1 MLRIG
6 YYICVPLLS
15 LILYWPGL
23 ICWFQKDDF
32 AWLGLYRMLHG
43 WGDLPAVLF
52 TPFAQGTIRT
62 LSERVFY
69 TLFHALFGLNPLPFR
84 VWAFLTFFAAL
95 GMLSRVTA
103 KLTGSRA
110 AGFWAALLWAMNG
123 CMGFALSWTAIY
135 NELLCSLFFL
145 AGIWLLIRYDETGAR
160 RFLIWHWVVY
170 LLGFS
175 VLELNVVYPALAA
188 VYALCRARRLLWSIV
203 PMWVPAI
210 LYSVLHMLVAP
221 MQTSGPYKMYW
232 DIRIFST
239 LWTYWKWA
247 LGPSRLNLV
256 GIYPSPGRSFLT
268 ILFTAALV
276 CFLAGQVWK
285 RQWMVLFFPA
295 WFVIILAPLL
305 PLREHMSDY
314 YLTIP
319 LLGLAM
325 WGAWAL
331 VSAWHGGL
339 PARAAAITLAVVY
352 LAVSIPVARATA
364 ASFFQR
370 GERIKSAVLG
380 LVDENRKQPGQRMIL
395 QGVDTDLFWSA
406 FIHRPLRLYGI
417 DDVYLTPE
425 SRSGIEG
432 DTESPDAR
440 AFFLDPAE
448 TRKSLDNGRARV
460 FDLTGSRVRDV
471 TGQYR
476 AALPYRGALQ

>member
-6 YYICVPLLS
+6 YYVCVPLLS
-15 LILYWPGL
+15 LILYWPGRV
-23 ICWFQKDDF
+23 CWFQKDDF

-43 WGDLPAVLF
+43 WGDLSTVLF

-84 VWAFLTFFAAL
+84 AWAFLTFFAAL

-110 AGFWAALLWAMNG
+110 AGFWAALLWAMNSS
-123 CMGFALSWTAIY
+123 MGVALSWTAIY
-135 NELLCSLFFL
+135 YELLCSLFFL
-145 AGIWLLIRYDETGAR
+145 TGIWFLIRYDETGAR

-170 LLGFS
+170 LLGFF
-175 VLELNVVYPALAA
+175 VLELNVVYPALATA
-188 VYALCRARRLLWSIV
+188 YVLCRARKLLGEV
-203 PMWVPAI
+203 LPMWIPAV
-210 LYSVLHMLVAP
+210 LYTLLHMWVAP

-232 DIRIFST
+232 DTRVFST

-247 LGPSRLNLV
+247 LGPSRLILV
-256 GIYPSPGRSFLT
+256 GLHPSPGRSFLT
-268 ILFTAALV
+268 ILLTAALV
-276 CFLAGQVWK
+276 CFLGLQLRK
-285 RQWMVLFFPA
+285 KQWIVLFFPA

-319 LLGLAM
+319 VLGLAM

-331 VSAWHGGL
+331 VSAWEAG
-339 PARAAAITLAVVY
+339 PPSRIAAISLLIIY
-352 LAVSIPVARATA
+352 LAVSIPVSRATV

-370 GERIKSAVLG
+370 GERIRSAVLG
-380 LVDENRKQPGQRMIL
+380 LVEEDRKQPGLRIIL

-406 FIHRPLRLYGI
+406 FFHRPLRLYGI
-417 DDVYLTPE
+417 DDVYLAGE
-425 SRSGIEG
+425 SRSHIEG
-432 DTESPDAR
+432 DTASPDAR

-448 TRKSLDNGRARV
+448 TRRSLDSGHARV
-460 FDLTGSRVRDV
+460 FDLTGGQIRDV
-471 TGQYR
+471 TAEYR
-476 AALPYRGALQ
+476 AALQ